1 MKNSSQPHNMRPQIM
16 ETARHLF
23 QTKGYDI
30 TTFKDITDLLKI
42 KEQLVLKFFRS
53 KDDLLE
59 AVWSES

>member
-1 MKNSSQPHNMRPQIM
+1 MKNSAQQHNLRPQIM

-23 QTKGYDI
+23 QTKGYDN
-30 TTFKDITDLLKI
+30 TTFKDITDLLRI

-59 AVWSES
+59 AVWSET